1 MTNQQATPELTPEQE
16 NEPVTK
22 GYLRQELDQRFG
34 EFGKK
39 IDERLDQRFGE
50 FGKKMFETFATKKEF
65 NELKDKVDGI
75 DKKIDGLITTLDIDT
90 RFYKNHLEEHTM
102 HQAAHD
108 RINERITKL
117 ESNPVAA

>member
-1 MTNQQATPELTPEQE
+1 MTNQQTAPELTPEQE

-39 IDERLDQRFGE
+39 
-50 FGKKMFETFATKKEF
+50 MFDTFATKKEF
-65 NELKDKVDGI
+65 NELKIKVDGI

-90 RFYKNHLEEHTM
+90 RFYKNHLEEHAM

-117 ESNPVAA
+117 ESNPVVA